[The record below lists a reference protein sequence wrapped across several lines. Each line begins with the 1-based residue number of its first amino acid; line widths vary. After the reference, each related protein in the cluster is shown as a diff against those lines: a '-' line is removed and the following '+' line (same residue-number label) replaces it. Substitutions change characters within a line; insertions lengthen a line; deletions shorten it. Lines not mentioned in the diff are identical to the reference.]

1 MNIRIDGLTKR
12 QKAMMQF
19 IWSCRSESEFTSWY
33 VTLPWNEQLIAESL
47 MKLLQYEAMESFLI
61 GDYTEAKNLL
71 TPFMLRKENGIQDPK
86 NEDRKD

>member
-1 MNIRIDGLTKR
+1 MMNIQIDGLTKR

-61 GDYTEAKNLL
+61 GDYPEAKVLL
-71 TPFMLRKENGIQDPK
+71 SQFMLPK
-86 NEDRKD
+86 NNTGT